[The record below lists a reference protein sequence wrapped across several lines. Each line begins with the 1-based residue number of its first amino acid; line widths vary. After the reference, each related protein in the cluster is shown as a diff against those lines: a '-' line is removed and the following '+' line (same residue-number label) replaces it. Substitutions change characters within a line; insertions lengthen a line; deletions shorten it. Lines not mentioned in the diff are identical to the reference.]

1 MKLSI
6 SLPDDLVAKMD
17 EVADANFLT
26 RSGFIAMC
34 CTAYINQMYAV
45 EAVANMSKV
54 LEQMA
59 SKGVSDEA
67 MSELEKLQ
75 YTAQLLLK
83 NK

>member
-1 MKLSI
+1 
-6 SLPDDLVAKMD
+6 
-17 EVADANFLT
+17 
-26 RSGFIAMC
+26 
-34 CTAYINQMYAV
+34 
-45 EAVANMSKV
+45 
-54 LEQMA
+54 MA